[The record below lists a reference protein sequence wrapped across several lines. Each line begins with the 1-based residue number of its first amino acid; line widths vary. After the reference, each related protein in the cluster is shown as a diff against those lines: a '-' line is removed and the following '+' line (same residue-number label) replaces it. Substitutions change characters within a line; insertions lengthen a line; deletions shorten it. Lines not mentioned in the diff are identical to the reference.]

1 MSSTP
6 LPPES
11 ADDRGQPP
19 NPERLLHEEV
29 QFESPDIGTI
39 RILIVLIGIVL
50 VFIGAGLV
58 CLLVL
63 RLNQGSIDRSDLSAQ
78 YNAPKER
85 LPSEPR
91 LEPLDRS
98 AATASTDV
106 FAKQLAMEH
115 ALHSYG
121 NTTEPGFVHIPIE
134 QAMKLVAPTLPV
146 RQAGAQP
153 PAKGFGLVDGGEP
166 NSGRLYSEA
175 PVWLRQNK

>member
-1 MSSTP
+1 MP
-6 LPPES
+6 
-11 ADDRGQPP
+11 
-19 NPERLLHEEV
+19 
-29 QFESPDIGTI
+29 
-39 RILIVLIGIVL
+39 
-50 VFIGAGLV
+50 AG
-58 CLLVL
+58 
-63 RLNQGSIDRSDLSAQ
+63 
-78 YNAPKER
+78 
-85 LPSEPR
+85 PR

-98 AATASTDV
+98 AATETTDV
-106 FAKQLAMEH
+106 FAKQLAMEN

-146 RQAGAQP
+146 RHAGAQP

>member
-19 NPERLLHEEV
+19 NAERLLHEEV
-29 QFESPDIGTI
+29 QFESPDIGTY

-91 LEPLDRS
+91 LEPCLLYTSD
-98 AATASTDV
+98 AAD
-106 FAKQLAMEH
+106 E
-115 ALHSYG
+115 
-121 NTTEPGFVHIPIE
+121 
-134 QAMKLVAPTLPV
+134 
-146 RQAGAQP
+146 
-153 PAKGFGLVDGGEP
+153 
-166 NSGRLYSEA
+166 
-175 PVWLRQNK
+175 